1 MKKAYL
7 YFLIPLVGLALFGAV
22 YWNFASK
29 FEENQARAEAEVRK
43 KKQDQVDQL
52 NRDREKALTEA
63 KIAQDKRKAEK
74 AAREARDA
82 KDKEDRELAEQ
93 ARRKAAKDADKLE
106 EQAKRLAGDIEIA
119 KKENEKIEAD
129 KAHLLAEEK

>member
-22 YWNFASK
+22 YWQFASEYEK
-29 FEENQARAEAEVRK
+29 EQARREK
-43 KKQDQVDQL
+43 KVLDDKQAQVDQL

-63 KIAQDKRKAEK
+63 KIAHDKRKAEK

-82 KDKEDRELAEQ
+82 KDKEDRMTLEQ
-93 ARRKAAKDADKLE
+93 RNRKAQNDADRLE
-106 EQAKRLAGDIEIA
+106 EQVKRLTGEI
-119 KKENEKIEAD
+119 
-129 KAHLLAEEK
+129 